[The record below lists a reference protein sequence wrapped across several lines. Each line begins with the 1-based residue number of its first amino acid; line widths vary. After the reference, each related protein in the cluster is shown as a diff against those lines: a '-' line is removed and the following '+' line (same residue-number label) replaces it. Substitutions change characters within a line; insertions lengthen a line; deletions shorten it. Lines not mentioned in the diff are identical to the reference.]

1 MSMKAFEM
9 MTAQRRARFV
19 RGRRWMATAVTAPLA
34 VALFAWQSM
43 LPSGPLGWSTAAG
56 LVTAAWLVA
65 YTGGRLGSTLLPGL
79 ASGAIPLAAV
89 LWSQGG
95 MGDCQMDA
103 CTQACMNA
111 CAIGGVGGALML
123 VWPGWKRNWRP
134 AEWFLSGWI
143 SVMVATL
150 GCSCVGLWGT
160 AAVAVSTASVLGS
173 VQLVRLSRGMVGV

>member
-1 MSMKAFEM
+1 MKAIESL
-9 MTAQRRARFV
+9 AQQRRTHYQ
-19 RGRRWMATAVTAPLA
+19 RGRARLACIVTLPLA
-34 VALFAWQSM
+34 LLLLVWQ
-43 LPSGPLGWSTAAG
+43 LVVPSGPLGWSTAVG
-56 LVTAAWLVA
+56 LTTAAWLVA
-65 YTGGRLGSTLLPGL
+65 FTGGRMRSALLPGL

-89 LWSQGG
+89 MWSQGG
-95 MGDCQMDA
+95 MADCHMEA

-160 AAVAVSTASVLGS
+160 AAVAASTAAVLGS
-173 VQLVRLSRGMVGV
+173 VQLVRFSRGMAGA